1 MQKFLANLNSW
12 SHQCLFCTSNNILN
26 RIHFLN
32 KMGAAFRRWLSP
44 HCLASCLTSPL
55 ITSLKSINLSRV
67 WCGDK
72 KNLEEEKLRFEVE
85 EADVYSFGIVAL
97 EEATLL
103 IGRKRN
109 ASIVLIGMISYL
121 CREASSRMNG
131 LNLFCGKK

>member
-12 SHQCLFCTSNNILN
+12 SHQCLFCTSNNI
-26 RIHFLN
+26 
-32 KMGAAFRRWLSP
+32 
-44 HCLASCLTSPL
+44 
-55 ITSLKSINLSRV
+55 
-67 WCGDK
+67 K